1 MKVGRQVGSQALI
14 SESLHSMVDVYS
26 SLLVFVGVFLAVIGY
41 PTGEAIIG
49 FVIGLYVL
57 IRGLL
62 YGKDAALVLM
72 DVLPSPQNVKKME
85 EIAKSVQ
92 GVRGTHEVR
101 LRKSGPVFFGEL
113 HLELQEGLSLEKAH
127 VISDEVETRIK
138 EHFKD
143 LELTTVHVGLAHK
156 KTMRVAIPI
165 DADKGLGSLTRLHF
179 GSALYF
185 AFIDVEEGQI
195 VGFYVKENK
204 GAKLSHKKGIQAADL
219 LVGENVDVALAASIG
234 EGPFHVLGDKLIG
247 IYKLLDSMKIRE
259 AISRLNQNLL
269 EKIVLPAGKH
279 YEVKIE

>member
-1 MKVGRQVGSQALI
+1 
-14 SESLHSMVDVYS
+14 
-26 SLLVFVGVFLAVIGY
+26 
-41 PTGEAIIG
+41 
-49 FVIGLYVL
+49 
-57 IRGLL
+57 
-62 YGKDAALVLM
+62 
-72 DVLPSPQNVKKME
+72 
-85 EIAKSVQ
+85 
-92 GVRGTHEVR
+92 
-101 LRKSGPVFFGEL
+101 
-113 HLELQEGLSLEKAH
+113 
-127 VISDEVETRIK
+127 
-138 EHFKD
+138 
-143 LELTTVHVGLAHK
+143 
-156 KTMRVAIPI
+156 
-165 DADKGLGSLTRLHF
+165 LGSLTRLHF